1 MTRRALRILFLL
13 PFAPR
18 LEGRHGGAR
27 ATGQLIAGLAQRH
40 EVAAVYLADPAE
52 PPLEEELRDL
62 CAVVE
67 PVAPRERHRRLR
79 PKLALLRGIP
89 TWASEVAEPA
99 FEKRVRELSGEWAPD
114 VVQVEYPVMGQY
126 LTALKG
132 SSAPRVLVDHEASLR
147 DLRTWHGP
155 LAPLTRA
162 LDTRAW
168 RRFERRV
175 AAHVQAVVVFTERDR
190 RALESLGVGTP
201 IATVPLGVPLPEE
214 ALDPVG
220 SEPPGVLFV
229 GSFGHPPNT
238 DAALWLAG
246 ELFPPVRE
254 LHPEARLTIVGPSP
268 PPEVLALAGN
278 GVSVTGEVPDVTPYL
293 DDAAVVAAP
302 LRIGGGMRVKVLE
315 AMAAGK
321 AVVATPLAAE
331 GLDAEGASQLW
342 IAEME
347 EDFHSALMVLL
358 GDAGARE
365 ALGTGARRW
374 ATEHL
379 GWERSIARY
388 EALYEE
394 LLAPGRG
401 R

>member
-1 MTRRALRILFLL
+1 VTPGALRILFLL

-27 ATGQLIAGLAQRH
+27 ATGQVIAGLARRH
-40 EVAAVYLADPAE
+40 QVAVVYLADPDEA
-52 PPLEEELRDL
+52 PLEEELRDL

-67 PVAPRERHRRLR
+67 PVVRGRHRRRLR

-89 TWASEVAEPA
+89 TWASEVAEPRFA
-99 FEKRVRELSGEWAPD
+99 KRVRELSSEWAPD
-114 VVQVEYPVMGQY
+114 VVQVEFPVMGQY
-126 LTALKG
+126 IRALEG
-132 SSAPRVLVDHEASLR
+132 PAPRVLVDHEASLR

-175 AAHVQAVVVFTERDR
+175 ADQAQAVVVFTERDR
-190 RALESLGVGTP
+190 RALESLGLHTP
-201 IATVPLGVPLPEE
+201 IATVPLGVPVPEQ

-220 SEPPGVLFV
+220 KDPPGVLFV
-229 GSFGHPPNT
+229 GSFGHPANV

-246 ELFPPVRE
+246 ELFPPVHE
-254 LHPEARLTIVGPSP
+254 LHPDARLTIVGPSP
-268 PPEVLALAGN
+268 PREILALKGR
-278 GVSVTGEVPDVTPYL
+278 GVSVTGEVPDVTPFL

-321 AVVATPLAAE
+321 AVVATRLAVE
-331 GLDAEGASQLW
+331 GLDPEGASHLW
-342 IAEME
+342 TAEIAEE
-347 EDFHSALMVLL
+347 FRSALAVLL
-358 GDAGARE
+358 GDAAARE
-365 ALGTGARRW
+365 DLGTGARRW
-374 ATEHL
+374 AEDNL
-379 GWERSIARY
+379 GWDRSIALY
-388 EALYEE
+388 EALYEQ
-394 LLAPGRG
+394 LLAPGR
-401 R
+401 RR